1 MAVRPIHLDKALV
14 IGVPKMTKL
23 LTLILSNKWYLDHLR
38 DPFDLLERSKDP
50 TNRHHDVI
58 ITMVVLFSKCDSQM
72 ILQSVSLDTGYWAWL
87 VRISPNVCSRC
98 REDSAQTPRGIRW
111 GLIEEEFKSTCFG
124 GEIYASCPQ
133 PTEAEERCESK
144 TERDFTAEA
153 MLDEVVQRRGTESSA
168 WQRNLRR
175 EKWRCFAEV
184 KIFSMKKSYVPVFFL
199 VFLWNKTL

>member
-1 MAVRPIHLDKALV
+1 
-14 IGVPKMTKL
+14 
-23 LTLILSNKWYLDHLR
+23 
-38 DPFDLLERSKDP
+38 
-50 TNRHHDVI
+50 
-58 ITMVVLFSKCDSQM
+58 MVVLFSKCDSQM

-144 TERDFTAEA
+144 METDFTAEA
-153 MLDEVVQRRGTESSA
+153 MLNEVVQRRGTESSA

-184 KIFSMKKSYVPVFFL
+184 KIISMKKSYVPVFFSL
-199 VFLWNKTL
+199 YFFGIRDCKNCHITWSLTRPPPAERPPWPSPPLLLLSYAPPLFANFFLHLLPWSKCSRHTPFSFT